1 MWRASNTHEQNAT
14 QSSERASLSVAILA
28 QGIYLKPSATSS
40 SPLDVISNMLAE
52 KDQFMKQ
59 ASNAERAKHLAPI
72 LIDMISDFDNSNAT
86 DGVDAFQATVL
97 KLIEQYGF
105 IDHVDM
111 HADKLGVHPDNRET
125 AGLVAIDVHDLL
137 LRIVH
142 IGWNWSKVDILAA
155 QIPPTEEGQRWRD
168 FSVKV
173 GASSDGLLAAVK
185 PDELEACTG
194 RGSHTTASVRCM
206 LHGVPGIHEELCM
219 DGNISLA
226 KILETRPSMNE
237 PIRKGLPVTRIKWEI
252 CAAVPQL
259 MEMLSRSGNTSHSLR
274 PPTPL
279 RPHPPTPTP
288 PAIPSRSP
296 TAGPTSPP
304 SAAP

>member
-1 MWRASNTHEQNAT
+1 MQ
-14 QSSERASLSVAILA
+14 
-28 QGIYLKPSATSS
+28 
-40 SPLDVISNMLAE
+40 
-52 KDQFMKQ
+52 Q
-59 ASNAERAKHLAPI
+59 ASNAERVKYLAPT
-72 LIDMISDFDNSNAT
+72 LIDMIIDFDNSNAT

-142 IGWNWSKVDILAA
+142 LGWNWSKVDILAA

-237 PIRKGLPVTRIKWEI
+237 PIRRGLLVKRIKWEI
-252 CAAVPQL
+252 CSAVPQL
-259 MEMLSRSGNTSHSLR
+259 MEMLSRSGNTSHSVNRKPTILQQLTRCHTIIVRYPAKSTDQIATMAAIGQELGFVTRAKVLIDYLVAPAGGNDGTYLNQQPKNHITVNEFLR
-274 PPTPL
+274 KP
-279 RPHPPTPTP
+279 
-288 PAIPSRSP
+288 
-296 TAGPTSPP
+296 
-304 SAAP
+304 